1 MIKTLG
7 SILFLLYLNLTVLYA
22 GKITSHVASKE
33 ILKGESVLL
42 TITIVGEEFDTLPNI
57 PRIGGAKVLGS
68 NRSMKT
74 RILTVEG
81 KVVMEQ
87 TSILILEFRP
97 TTNLTIPAFQMMIDK
112 ELKST
117 KSIDISIVTSKPKRE
132 EESQFLIEMNSTKDR
147 VMVGEPLVVNVFFKQ
162 KTDVDVVSIDYK
174 KPPFKAFFSKRI
186 GGEKSYKDGS
196 YTVKKLT
203 YLLIAKEEGNL
214 TIAPARVKVAQRVVK
229 GQSGGWFSSTPTWS
243 STYSSALTIKAKK
256 SLEHFNAIGIYR
268 IKEGVDKQKIEVN
281 KPIHL
286 KFKIEGEG
294 SLEDFE
300 GISFNIS
307 GVTIYSDDAKI
318 ESHLIKNKLFSSYSK
333 SYVFISDHDFEIPS
347 KEIIIYDY
355 HTKMLKTLTTKAY
368 NITIEGGSNSSAS
381 PTVYTK
387 NSVDMASSNNIGSVE
402 ECQTNI
408 IWNVPPYMM
417 LLLSFFVGGI
427 IGVML
432 RPYLFLLKDIKLLK
446 NKNKVGVDEAL
457 LLLYPHMNESAEAE
471 KMVRLLYSRQR
482 GEAVEIDKEKLDH
495 LVRFYRQKENL
506 PPWERE

>member
-7 SILFLLYLNLTVLYA
+7 SILLLLYLNLTVLYA

-33 ILKGESVLL
+33 ILKGESVIL
-42 TITIVGEEFDTLPNI
+42 TITIVGEEFETLPNI

-81 KVVMEQ
+81 KAVMEQ
-87 TSILILEFRP
+87 TSILMLEFRP
-97 TTNLTIPAFQMMIDK
+97 TTDLTIPAFQMMIDG

-117 KSIDISIVTSKPKRE
+117 QPIDISIVTSKPKRE
-132 EESQFLIEMNSTKDR
+132 EESDFLIEMNSTKER

-162 KTDVDVVSIDYK
+162 KTDVDVVSIDYQE
-174 KPPFKAFFSKRI
+174 PPFKAFFSKRI
-186 GGEKSYKDGS
+186 GGEKSYKEGS
-196 YTVKKLT
+196 YTVQKLT
-203 YLLIAKEEGNL
+203 YLLIAKEEGSL
-214 TIAPARVKVAQRVVK
+214 TITPARVKVSQRGGK
-229 GQSGGWFSSTPTWS
+229 GQSSGWFASTPTWS
-243 STYSSALTIKAKK
+243 STYSSALTIQAENP
-256 SLEHFNAIGIYR
+256 SEHFDAIGVYR
-268 IKEGVDKQKIEVN
+268 IKEGVDKQKIEAN

-286 KFKIEGEG
+286 NFMMEGEG

-318 ESHLIKNKLFSSYSK
+318 ESHLIKNRLFSRYSK
-333 SYVFISDHDFEIPS
+333 SYVFISDHDFKIPS
-347 KEIIIYDY
+347 KEIVIYDY
-355 HTKMLKTLTTKAY
+355 HTKKLKTLTTKAY
-368 NITIEGGSNSSAS
+368 DITIEGGDNSSAS

-387 NSVDMASSNNIGSVE
+387 NSVDMVSSNDIGSE
-402 ECQTNI
+402 KEGQTNI

-427 IGVML
+427 IGVLL
-432 RPYLFLLKDIKLLK
+432 RPYLSLLKDIKFFK
-446 NKNKVGVDEAL
+446 NKNRVGLDEAL

-471 KMVRLLYSRQR
+471 KMVRLLYARQR
-482 GEAVEIDKEKLDH
+482 GEEVEIDREKLEH
-495 LVRFYRQKENL
+495 LVRYYRQKENL